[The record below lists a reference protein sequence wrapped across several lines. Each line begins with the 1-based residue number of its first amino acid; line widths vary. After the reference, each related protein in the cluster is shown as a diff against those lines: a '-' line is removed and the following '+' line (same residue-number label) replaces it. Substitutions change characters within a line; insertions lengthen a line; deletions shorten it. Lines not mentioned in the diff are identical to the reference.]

1 MRTQATV
8 EALCRRLYHELG
20 KDPAEL
26 VQIKPI
32 DGGWENAL
40 SYEVTRNDK
49 KQTRIFRR
57 DLDDKNNEGIK
68 ACLRSFS

>member
-8 EALCRRLYHELG
+8 EALCRRRYHELG

-32 DGGWENAL
+32 DGSWENAL
-40 SYEVTRNDK
+40 SYEVTRSDK

-57 DLDDKNNEGIK
+57 DLDDNNNESIK
-68 ACLRSFS
+68 GCLRSFS

>member
-1 MRTQATV
+1 MRSQATV

-32 DGGWENAL
+32 DGGWDNAL
-40 SYEVTRNDK
+40 LYEVTRSDK

-57 DLDDKNNEGIK
+57 DLDDDNNENIK
-68 ACLRSFS
+68 DCLRSFS

>member
-32 DGGWENAL
+32 DGGWKDAL
-40 SYEVTRNDK
+40 SYEVTRSDK
-49 KQTRIFRR
+49 KQTRIFRQ
-57 DLDDKNNEGIK
+57 DLDYNNDESIK
-68 ACLRSFS
+68 DCLRSFS